1 MDDSTK
7 KSSGSLMTGTN
18 IAWFVAYLLTM
29 GALVFSLQRYRTQA
43 LETYGTAEAKAE
55 WEEWRS
61 AAKQIG
67 EDGPVAR
74 REPKSSQ
81 PPALVLMRDHFP
93 ACLGISL
100 LLSSCLFGWMM
111 VCVRGAIRPVQLNH
125 EDEDFS

>member
-1 MDDSTK
+1 MNDSTEIP
-7 KSSGSLMTGTN
+7 SRSLFTATN
-18 IAWFVAYLLTM
+18 ITWFVAYLLTM
-29 GALVFSLQRYRTQA
+29 FVLVYSLQRYRTQA
-43 LETYGTAEAKAE
+43 LETYSTVEAKAE

-67 EDGPVAR
+67 EDGPVSR

-81 PPALVLMRDHFP
+81 PPALVLMRDHFS

-111 VCVRGAIRPVQLNH
+111 ICVRGAMRPVELNQE
-125 EDEDFS
+125 EDDFS